1 MASLAS
7 SLALSPSPA
16 KLRPPLP
23 SLGFLSS
30 FAISACRSFRPSPG
44 ARISRRTLSIRALT
58 LDFLGSFFEGG
69 GDEEGGGPSA
79 LSAAAPLGDKEE
91 PQCPPGLRRYE
102 TMAVLRP
109 DMTEDERLALI
120 QRYEEV
126 IILFFAFLPFR
137 SRIRGNANYSLLIDT
152 ISFWFVFCHHLPLIK
167 WNRATC

>member
-1 MASLAS
+1 MASIVS
-7 SLALSPSPA
+7 SLALSPAPT
-16 KLRPPLP
+16 KLRSPPP
-23 SLGFLSS
+23 SLGILSS
-30 FAISACRSFRPSPG
+30 FAISACRSFQPSPG

-58 LDFLGSFFEGG
+58 LDFSGSFFEGG

-79 LSAAAPLGDKEE
+79 SSAAAAVHLGDKEE

-126 IILFFAFLPFR
+126 IILFFPFYLFVLEFD
-137 SRIRGNANYSLLIDT
+137 GNSNYSIDT
-152 ISFWFVFCHHLPLIK
+152 ISRWFVFCHHLPLIK
-167 WNRATC
+167 WNIVKC